1 MLNKDKQLKFDEGSK
16 TPVTIVSMGMEEN
29 DFGSEYVIHIKEYKG
44 CDHIKPS
51 EGLKN
56 KIIESNLSEGDKIV
70 IEKVPKS
77 DKYKY
82 GYFNVEMANN
92 PVKTASPIRRE
103 TASEKGK
110 PSQSIVSKVEGG
122 RLELHE
128 IALRLEKAEKLL
140 ESLGKLVAVL
150 WTDYGNRTGDA
161 GHKPGDDDL
170 PF

>member
-1 MLNKDKQLKFDEGSK
+1 MLNKYKQLKFPDGSK
-16 TPVTIVSMGMEEN
+16 TPVVILGMGMEEN
-29 DFGSEYVIHIKEYKG
+29 DFGSEYIVRIKETIDGY
-44 CDHIKPS
+44 DHFKPS

-128 IALRLEKAEKLL
+128 IALRLEKSEKLL
-140 ESLGKLVAVL
+140 AVL
-150 WTDYGNRTGDA
+150 WTDYGDRTGDA